1 MRLPNNI
8 AKMILFQAFLCS
20 LFVLFM
26 HYVFLLR
33 GRVVAKYAISLIEVG
48 TQKCAYVSE
57 RLLCYSQCWKMAK
70 TKFYQRLKGD
80 ILKEFSD
87 TVSCCF
93 YLFIER
99 PFFDKVNFCYSFY
112 ILLLI
117 L

>member
-1 MRLPNNI
+1 MYSCCVVVV
-8 AKMILFQAFLCS
+8 A
-20 LFVLFM
+20 
-26 HYVFLLR
+26 
-33 GRVVAKYAISLIEVG
+33 VVAKYAISLIEVA

-112 ILLLI
+112 TSIDSI
-117 L
+117 VHK